1 VELNILEK
9 KQNIIGFK
17 RIRKELR
24 EAEHDL
30 GERVKELN
38 CLHGISQ
45 LVERPE
51 VSFEDVIRGTL
62 ELIPLAW
69 QFPEV
74 TCVRITYDKK
84 LYKTEN
90 FKETEWKLTTRVE
103 VSEKPM
109 EIEVYY
115 IEDNPF
121 LKEEINLITDIG
133 KHLKIILKQM
143 EAEQKL
149 KDTEEKFRKQNV
161 FLNNIIESLPH
172 PFLVINVRDY
182 TIELANSMV
191 YSEDF
196 DGDLLCYSLAHNR
209 KKPCEYPCVCPLT
222 EMIKTKKSCIVEHVH
237 YDKEGNARFYEIQ
250 GYPLLDEDGNVV
262 QLIEHAIDITERKK
276 MEEKSLINEESF
288 RDFFDNAAIG
298 FHIFRPDRI
307 IADMNN
313 YELNLL
319 GYSREE
325 IVDKKT
331 WYDLIIP
338 EQRRQFDTHWNDVLD
353 KNSVNNLEY
362 TLIHKDGHFIDVLLN
377 ASSRFDEG
385 GNLVNTRGSVIDI
398 TGRRK
403 VEQALRVSEHNLGER
418 IKELNFLYGISQLV
432 ERPEVL
438 FEDIIRGT
446 LELIPPAWQFPKV
459 TCARITYD
467 KKLYKTENFKETEW
481 KLTTRVEVNEKQ
493 MEIEV
498 NYLEDNPFLKEEINL
513 INDLGKRLKIIIEQ
527 MEAEQKLKE
536 SEEKLKKLNLE
547 LEQRIEER
555 TKDLKESEQRY
566 RELYEDAP
574 NAYFTINPDKS
585 IKSCNQAAVE
595 LLGYS
600 KEEFQNIKF
609 FYLYY
614 NSPEDLQKTKRLFKQ
629 FLKGKNNQDV
639 EIQMK
644 HKNGNPI
651 WVSLAVK
658 PVRNQKGQVIE
669 SRTIVRNITERKRTE
684 ELIIEENKKLAELNK
699 IKKNLIIRVSHELKT
714 PLNSMYGAIHILMNF
729 YRDRMDKEILEFN
742 NIIYKGC
749 IRLKKLIE
757 DLMDISKLDH
767 SKIILKKKEENISNT
782 LMGCVSEIKHMATQR
797 NLNLIIDLPKVLF
810 IDFDKI
816 RIEQVFINILSN
828 AIKFTPPSGSIFIYL
843 KENSKN
849 IEISVKD
856 TGIGLTRDEMKYLFK
871 RFGKIERYGKQMEV
885 EIEGSGLGLY
895 IAKQIIELHGGD
907 IIVESEGRNKGS
919 TFTII
924 LYK

>member
-1 VELNILEK
+1 
-9 KQNIIGFK
+9 
-17 RIRKELR
+17 
-24 EAEHDL
+24 
-30 GERVKELN
+30 
-38 CLHGISQ
+38 
-45 LVERPE
+45 
-51 VSFEDVIRGTL
+51 
-62 ELIPLAW
+62 
-69 QFPEV
+69 
-74 TCVRITYDKK
+74 
-84 LYKTEN
+84 
-90 FKETEWKLTTRVE
+90 
-103 VSEKPM
+103 
-109 EIEVYY
+109 
-115 IEDNPF
+115 
-121 LKEEINLITDIG
+121 
-133 KHLKIILKQM
+133 
-143 EAEQKL
+143 
-149 KDTEEKFRKQNV
+149 
-161 FLNNIIESLPH
+161 
-172 PFLVINVRDY
+172 
-182 TIELANSMV
+182 
-191 YSEDF
+191 
-196 DGDLLCYSLAHNR
+196 
-209 KKPCEYPCVCPLT
+209 
-222 EMIKTKKSCIVEHVH
+222 
-237 YDKEGNARFYEIQ
+237 
-250 GYPLLDEDGNVV
+250 
-262 QLIEHAIDITERKK
+262 
-276 MEEKSLINEESF
+276 
-288 RDFFDNAAIG
+288 
-298 FHIFRPDRI
+298 
-307 IADMNN
+307 
-313 YELNLL
+313 
-319 GYSREE
+319 
-325 IVDKKT
+325 
-331 WYDLIIP
+331 
-338 EQRRQFDTHWNDVLD
+338 
-353 KNSVNNLEY
+353 
-362 TLIHKDGHFIDVLLN
+362 
-377 ASSRFDEG
+377 
-385 GNLVNTRGSVIDI
+385 
-398 TGRRK
+398 
-403 VEQALRVSEHNLGER
+403 
-418 IKELNFLYGISQLV
+418 
-432 ERPEVL
+432 
-438 FEDIIRGT
+438 
-446 LELIPPAWQFPKV
+446 
-459 TCARITYD
+459 
-467 KKLYKTENFKETEW
+467 
-481 KLTTRVEVNEKQ
+481 

-547 LEQRIEER
+547 LEQRIEVR